1 MTESVDGVL
10 AGRLRLENQGR
21 WSGYVAASVLHALA
35 LGALILVPAIR
46 AQRQPPIEYVA
57 VQIVPAQALG
67 VERPTPPP
75 PKPEP
80 PAAQPAPPEPQP
92 APEEAMPVPEKPAP
106 PAKPEPAPTPAPAR
120 PAAEPREATPQREG
134 SPAGSPQSGS
144 SFGAA
149 IAGLDN
155 PDFTYGYYIDQ
166 MLSQIRSHW
175 TRPPLG
181 SGIETV
187 VHFRVLKDGRI
198 DSLRIVTSSGYSSF
212 DLAGLRAVQSASP
225 LPPLPA
231 SYRRGELGVNLV
243 IR

>member
-1 MTESVDGVL
+1 MTQSVDGVL
-10 AGRLRLENQGR
+10 ADRRKLEKSGR
-21 WSGYVAASVLHALA
+21 WSGYLVASVLHALA
-35 LGALILVPAIR
+35 IAAVLVVPVIR
-46 AQRQPPIEYVA
+46 AQNAPPIEYVA

-67 VERPTPPP
+67 VEKPPPAP

-80 PAAQPAPPEPQP
+80 PAPQPSPPEP
-92 APEEAMPVPEKPAP
+92 AEAMPPAE
-106 PAKPEPAPTPAPAR
+106 KPEPAKKPEPPPAEKPPSPAPAPA
-120 PAAEPREATPQREG
+120 PAAPEPQRQG
-134 SPAGSPQSGS
+134 SPTGSAASGS

-149 IAGLDN
+149 VAGLDN

-166 MLSQIRSHW
+166 MLAQIRANW

-181 SGIETV
+181 GGIETV

-198 DSLRIVTSSGYSSF
+198 DDVRIVTSSGYSSF

-225 LPPLPA
+225 LPPLPS

>member
-1 MTESVDGVL
+1 MEPSVDGVL
-10 AGRLRLENQGR
+10 EGRRRLEKRGR
-21 WSGYVAASVLHALA
+21 WGGYVAASLLHAVGIA
-35 LGALILVPAIR
+35 AIIVVPAIR
-46 AQRQPPIEYVA
+46 AQRAAPIEYVA

-67 VERPTPPP
+67 IQAPAPPKPQPKPEP

-80 PAAQPAPPEPQP
+80 TPEPPKEAMAPPEKPPEVKKTEP
-92 APEEAMPVPEKPAP
+92 AATPP
-106 PAKPEPAPTPAPAR
+106 PAAPS
-120 PAAEPREATPQREG
+120 PAAETRAREG
-134 SPAGSPQSGS
+134 SPTGSPMSGS

-166 MLSQIRSHW
+166 MLSQIRANW
-175 TRPPLG
+175 VRPPLG
-181 SGIETV
+181 GGIEAV
-187 VHFRVLKDGRI
+187 VHFRVLRDGRI
-198 DSLRIVTSSGYSSF
+198 DDLRIVTSSGYSSF

>member
-1 MTESVDGVL
+1 MEHSVDGVL
-10 AGRLRLENQGR
+10 EDRRRLGKRGR
-21 WSGYVAASVLHALA
+21 WSGFVVASLLHAA
-35 LGALILVPAIR
+35 GIAAVVLVPVLR
-46 AQRQPPIEYVA
+46 AQHAPPIEYVA

-67 VERPTPPP
+67 VAEPPP
-75 PKPEP
+75 APPKPQPPPVAAPEPEPPKEALPPPEP
-80 PAAQPAPPEPQP
+80 PAKPPVKK
-92 APEEAMPVPEKPAP
+92 PEEAPAASKPA
-106 PAKPEPAPTPAPAR
+106 AAPTPAV
-120 PAAEPREATPQREG
+120 REG
-134 SPAGSPQSGS
+134 SPTGSASSGS

-166 MLSQIRSHW
+166 MLAQIRANW

-181 SGIETV
+181 GGIEAT
-187 VHFRVLKDGRI
+187 VHFRVLRDGRI
-198 DSLRIVTSSGYSSF
+198 DDLRIVNSSGYSSF

>member
-1 MTESVDGVL
+1 MTQSVDGVL
-10 AGRLRLENQGR
+10 ADRRQLEKRGRF
-21 WSGYVAASVLHALA
+21 SGYVVASLLHAVGIA
-35 LGALILVPAIR
+35 AVLVAPVIR
-46 AQRQPPIEYVA
+46 AQNAPPIEYVA

-67 VERPTPPP
+67 VEKPPPAP

-80 PAAQPAPPEPQP
+80 PAPQPPAPE
-92 APEEAMPVPEKPAP
+92 PEEAMAPAE
-106 PAKPEPAPTPAPAR
+106 KPEPVKQPEPPPVRPSAAPAPA
-120 PAAEPREATPQREG
+120 PAAPEPQRQG
-134 SPAGSPQSGS
+134 SPTGSAASGS

-166 MLSQIRSHW
+166 MLAQIRANW

-181 SGIETV
+181 GGIETV

-198 DSLRIVTSSGYSSF
+198 DDLRIVTSSGYSSF

-225 LPPLPA
+225 LPPLPS